1 MVGEIFSGLFN
12 VINQDVQ
19 AQRNRDFQWQ
29 SMLAQQQFNAEEAAK
44 ARAAQE
50 AMYKNYLS
58 PQGKLASIKAAGLS
72 PALMFSSGG
81 GISGTMPS
89 ASQASSSAMASGA
102 MPGVANF
109 GFNEIEQQK
118 QLQEA
123 EKIAAETDRLTKET
137 QLIEEEIKKTQGE
150 IALQA
155 WSERQVFTISDSQL
169 EAIENS
175 HTWGWSK
182 GESTGE
188 SKQESNS
195 QNSGWTIG
203 ADVDVLNLIPGGKF
217 VDKVT
222 KGVKTVTRTVTEDKG
237 GAGLGVKGGKTEG
250 TSSSN
255 GTSKSSS
262 NSESKQGGDSHGE
275 TNSESHTRQVLTWPK
290 IVDGKPAGLYMV
302 VLTGDYSNIGIDL
315 REKPFK
321 GN

>member
-1 MVGEIFSGLFN
+1 MWGEIFSGLFN
-12 VINQDVQ
+12 VVNQDIQ
-19 AQRNRDFQWQ
+19 AQKNRDLQWQ

-50 AMYKNYLS
+50 TMYRDYLS

-89 ASQASSSAMASGA
+89 ANQASSSAMASGA

-109 GFNEIEQQK
+109 GFNEVEQQK

-123 EKIAAETDRLTKET
+123 EKIQAETERLTKET

-155 WSERQVFTISDSQL
+155 WSERQIFTISDSQL
-169 EAIENS
+169 KAIEES
-175 HTWGWSK
+175 HAWGWSD
-182 GESTGE
+182 ST
-188 SKQESNS
+188 SKSEGKSDS
-195 QNSGWTIG
+195 SSETSGWHVG
-203 ADVDVLNLIPGGKF
+203 ADVDILGLIPGGKAAKAIG
-217 VDKVT
+217 KVAKGAT
-222 KGVKTVTRTVTEDKG
+222 KAAEKVG
-237 GAGLGVKGGKTEG
+237 GGLGLNGGTTDG
-250 TSSSN
+250 TSTSSS
-255 GTSKSSS
+255 TSSGSSES
-262 NSESKQGGDSHGE
+262 HSKQGSDSWGN
-275 TNSESHTRQVLTWPK
+275 TNSESHSRQVLTWPK

-302 VLTGDYSNIGIDL
+302 VLTGDYSNIGIDI

>member
-1 MVGEIFSGLFN
+1 MVGETFSGLFN
-12 VINQDVQ
+12 VVNQDVQ
-19 AQRNRDFQWQ
+19 AQKNRDFQWQ
-29 SMLAQQQFNAEEAAK
+29 SLLAQQQFNAAEAEK

-50 AMYKNYLS
+50 TMYRDYLS
-58 PQGKLASIKAAGLS
+58 PKGKLASIKAAGLS

-102 MPGVANF
+102 MPGAVNF

-123 EKIAAETDRLTKET
+123 QKIQAETDRLTKET
-137 QLIEEEIKKTQGE
+137 NLIEEQIKKTQGE

-169 EAIENS
+169 KAIEES
-175 HTWGWSK
+175 RKWGWSDSTSK
-182 GESTGE
+182 GESKGGSSSE
-188 SKQESNS
+188 
-195 QNSGWTIG
+195 NSGWKIG
-203 ADVDVLNLIPGGKF
+203 VDVDILSLLPGGKAAKGIAKGAAAAAGK
-217 VDKVT
+217 KV
-222 KGVKTVTRTVTEDKG
+222 GG
-237 GAGLGVKGGKTEG
+237 GAGIDGGYTSG
-250 TSSSN
+250 TSTSSST
-255 GTSKSSS
+255 GSSS
-262 NSESKQGGDSHGE
+262 SESHSKEGGYSQGE
-275 TNSESHTRQVLTWPK
+275 TNSESHTRQIMAWPK

-302 VLTGDYSNIGIDL
+302 ILEGDYNNISIDL